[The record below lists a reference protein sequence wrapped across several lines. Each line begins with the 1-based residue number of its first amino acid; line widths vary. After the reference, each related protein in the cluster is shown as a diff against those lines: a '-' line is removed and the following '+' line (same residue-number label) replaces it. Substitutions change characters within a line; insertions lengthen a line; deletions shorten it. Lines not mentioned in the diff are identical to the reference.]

1 MIIRSILRLLAVAL
15 LGVALGAPLTGPM
28 IGTAQARPFPDRIEL
43 PSGLQPEVTI
53 GRHATAYLGSR
64 ANGDIY
70 AVSLRTGERRLISE
84 GLGPKFPSVGLK
96 IDSHGRL
103 LWRAAHLALAG

>member
-1 MIIRSILRLLAVAL
+1 
-15 LGVALGAPLTGPM
+15 
-28 IGTAQARPFPDRIEL
+28 
-43 PSGLQPEVTI
+43 
-53 GRHATAYLGSR
+53 LGSL
-64 ANGDIY
+64 ANGEIY

-103 LWRAAHLALAG
+103 LWRAARLALAG